1 MKRVLLVLLVLIGVA
16 ALAVAGVAVL
26 VGLVQWSSKGR
37 VPSQVVLRAN
47 LEQAFVEYVPDDTT
61 ASLMF
66 AGQPKIRDFVEALER
81 AGADDRVEGLVARIG
96 GGSSGLAIT
105 QEIRDAVRAFRERGK
120 FAIAFSE
127 TFGEVSP
134 GNSGYYLATAFD
146 EIWMQPTGDVN
157 LTGFIAESPF
167 IRGML
172 GKLGMEPRFGQRYEY
187 KNAMNMF
194 TETSMTAAHRESMST
209 LLGSQF
215 GQLVRGIAE
224 AREMSEDE
232 VRVLFDRGPLMG
244 NEAVD
249 AGIVDGLAYH
259 DEIEAMVKEKAG
271 ASVQDLEWHTYL
283 KRAGGPNRR
292 GETIALIYGCGDVH
306 RGESGY
312 NPVFGDVSMGS
323 DTVGQAFRDAI
334 KDDDVRGILFRVDSP
349 GGSAVASDV
358 IWRETVRAREAG
370 KPVVVSMGNV
380 AGSGGYWVAMDAAR
394 IVAQPGTITAS
405 IGVLNGK
412 FLTEGFWEDWLGIT
426 WDDVQTSAFSSY
438 YSSSYDYTPEGRAY
452 FESWLDRI
460 YEEFTSRVAAGR
472 KMPIEKVLEIAKGRI
487 WTGEDALRLGLVDE
501 LGGFTAALRLLR
513 EEIGLPADAP
523 IHLRSFPREKTTW
536 EKLTSSFGE
545 TAEARAMA
553 RASLLALKEM
563 QPLARTVRGIAAP
576 PRRDETVKVP
586 ALPSAE

>member
-1 MKRVLLVLLVLIGVA
+1 
-16 ALAVAGVAVL
+16 
-26 VGLVQWSSKGR
+26 
-37 VPSQVVLRAN
+37 
-47 LEQAFVEYVPDDTT
+47 
-61 ASLMF
+61 
-66 AGQPKIRDFVEALER
+66 
-81 AGADDRVEGLVARIG
+81 
-96 GGSSGLAIT
+96 
-105 QEIRDAVRAFRERGK
+105 
-120 FAIAFSE
+120 
-127 TFGEVSP
+127 
-134 GNSGYYLATAFD
+134 
-146 EIWMQPTGDVN
+146 
-157 LTGFIAESPF
+157 
-167 IRGML
+167 
-172 GKLGMEPRFGQRYEY
+172 
-187 KNAMNMF
+187 
-194 TETSMTAAHRESMST
+194 
-209 LLGSQF
+209 
-215 GQLVRGIAE
+215 
-224 AREMSEDE
+224 
-232 VRVLFDRGPLMG
+232 
-244 NEAVD
+244 
-249 AGIVDGLAYH
+249 VDGLAYH